1 MLYRI
6 VLVSA
11 EDQHESAIGILFEI
25 QGNRLGWQSF
35 IKPM

>member
-11 EDQHESAIGILFEI
+11 EHQHELVIGILFEI
-25 QGNRLGWQSF
+25 QGNRTWLAE
-35 IKPM
+35 PY